1 MSQPQ
6 DIASPVLQ
14 PQTNIEPE
22 KQHIHDM
29 HEKPEAPET
38 QLEKQDM
45 PETQAKQEIAAEIE
59 NKQEKQDI
67 DAKFD
72 ERTDKNLEDELDD
85 DIEGKQEAN
94 NDAKQDQKSNEEP
107 QEKLEDKPEEKPLQN
122 DTNMKRLSSGTES
135 DDTASASDTDDNF
148 EDAVAQSPTRS
159 LTNRTISQPK
169 PRDSVVEEQPD
180 RRSSEESNRDE
191 ETRETNVP
199 QHKATASDAGSIGKL
214 SRRKPSIASTRISN
228 TSNLDNVSLDDDTPP
243 SPLPKDLPPKPNSKT
258 ISLNS
263 ISLPSMPWSPA
274 PEPLKSPVPPTA
286 TLAPSPP
293 LPQPPPPPSR
303 KLTSPFSWL
312 SRSSSKERE
321 PPLPPLPTGR
331 RNTAGS
337 VATLASNPEM
347 MLSRLEEEKDGDSL
361 PGDPTQRVTLKDRFK
376 QLRQQQEAARAMAEG
391 DGGKYDGA
399 LGLTLPG
406 DEGQTQEKPPA
417 SPVPQPI
424 AGLAPGTVSGVNAGI
439 SAITEEKVDW
449 DLWQSV
455 VYEGPTAVAR
465 TSAEELNKAIATG
478 IPSAIRG
485 VVWQVLADSKND
497 DLELVYK
504 DLATRGT
511 DKNNRHSN
519 STTASS
525 LSNGNLSV
533 HSGEAVASSAS
544 SINSEHSGGNTASPP
559 NEKNAEAVLKAQAA
573 AAAERKRRDKEDA
586 ATLQKLEKTIR
597 RDLGA
602 RTSYS
607 KYAAAAGLQEGL
619 FGVCKAYALFDE
631 GVGYAQGMNFLIMP
645 LLFNM
650 PEQEAFCLLVRLMN
664 HYKLR
669 DLFIQDMPGLHMHLY
684 QFERLLEDFEPALYC
699 HLHRKGISPHL
710 YATQWFLTL
719 FAYRFP
725 LQLVLRIYDLIFS
738 EGLSAILRFG
748 IVLMQKN
755 ASILLGLSDMQQLTT
770 YLKDKLFDVYID
782 KDPSH
787 GSLLENGFF
796 GSSSSSIDKEV
807 YRADQLVKDACE
819 VKMTPEMLKAYSTEW
834 VEKTK
839 AEKDRENE
847 LLELRAANHNFSI
860 RVRKLEERVEVCDRE
875 QADLATE
882 LVHTKV
888 ENQELKDEND
898 SMRGQVRELKIV
910 IEKQPMEIEDTW
922 KLERDDLM
930 KRNMHVHEENQR
942 LEKELGEL
950 EEELV
955 QTKLQYAE
963 INSQHE
969 TLNRKWS
976 ELRRQFA

>member
-1 MSQPQ
+1 
-6 DIASPVLQ
+6 
-14 PQTNIEPE
+14 
-22 KQHIHDM
+22 
-29 HEKPEAPET
+29 
-38 QLEKQDM
+38 
-45 PETQAKQEIAAEIE
+45 
-59 NKQEKQDI
+59 
-67 DAKFD
+67 
-72 ERTDKNLEDELDD
+72 
-85 DIEGKQEAN
+85 
-94 NDAKQDQKSNEEP
+94 
-107 QEKLEDKPEEKPLQN
+107 
-122 DTNMKRLSSGTES
+122 
-135 DDTASASDTDDNF
+135 
-148 EDAVAQSPTRS
+148 
-159 LTNRTISQPK
+159 
-169 PRDSVVEEQPD
+169 
-180 RRSSEESNRDE
+180 
-191 ETRETNVP
+191 
-199 QHKATASDAGSIGKL
+199 
-214 SRRKPSIASTRISN
+214 
-228 TSNLDNVSLDDDTPP
+228 
-243 SPLPKDLPPKPNSKT
+243 
-258 ISLNS
+258 
-263 ISLPSMPWSPA
+263 
-274 PEPLKSPVPPTA
+274 
-286 TLAPSPP
+286 
-293 LPQPPPPPSR
+293 
-303 KLTSPFSWL
+303 
-312 SRSSSKERE
+312 
-321 PPLPPLPTGR
+321 
-331 RNTAGS
+331 
-337 VATLASNPEM
+337 M

-361 PGDPTQRVTLKDRFK
+361 PGDPVQRVTLQDRFK
-376 QLRQQQEAARAMAEG
+376 QLRQQEEAARALA
-391 DGGKYDGA
+391 DGENVKYDGA

-406 DEGQTQEKPPA
+406 DEGQTQDKPPS

-424 AGLAPGTVSGVNAGI
+424 PGLAPGTVSGVNAGP
-439 SAITEEKVDW
+439 SAISEEKVDW

-455 VYEGPTAVAR
+455 VYEGPAAVAR

-511 DKNNRHSN
+511 DKSKDRNSN
-519 STTASS
+519 STTTSS

-533 HSGEAVASSAS
+533 HSGDAVASSAS
-544 SINSEHSGGNTASPP
+544 SINSDHSGVNGTPSPP

-573 AAAERKRRDKEDA
+573 AAAERKRKDKEDA
-586 ATLQKLEKTIR
+586 ASLQKLEKTIR

-645 LLFNM
+645 LLFNVSIAFPSNPLSQNIDTFPQM

-782 KDPSH
+782 KDPSN

-796 GSSSSSIDKEV
+796 GSSSSSMDKEV

-819 VKMTPEMLKAYSTEW
+819 VQITPEMLKAYRTEW
-834 VEKTK
+834 EEKTK
-839 AEKDRENE
+839 ADKDRENE
-847 LLELRAANHNFSI
+847 LMELRTANHNFSI
-860 RVRKLEERVEVCDRE
+860 RIRKLEERVEVCDRE

-910 IEKQPMEIEDTW
+910 IEKQPMDLEETW
-922 KLERDDLM
+922 KLEREDLM

-942 LEKELGEL
+942 LEKELAEL

-955 QTKLQYAE
+955 QTKLRYAE
-963 INSQHE
+963 VSIPVASTYCDELLTCCPQINSQHE
-969 TLNRKWS
+969 TLNRKWTD
-976 ELRRQFA
+976 LKRQFA

>member
-1 MSQPQ
+1 MSQPE
-6 DIASPVLQ
+6 DVTSPANQ
-14 PQTNIEPE
+14 MRAEAQPE
-22 KQHIHDM
+22 KQD
-29 HEKPEAPET
+29 
-38 QLEKQDM
+38 
-45 PETQAKQEIAAEIE
+45 
-59 NKQEKQDI
+59 
-67 DAKFD
+67 
-72 ERTDKNLEDELDD
+72 
-85 DIEGKQEAN
+85 
-94 NDAKQDQKSNEEP
+94 
-107 QEKLEDKPEEKPLQN
+107 EKLQQKDAES
-122 DTNMKRLSSGTES
+122 KRLSSGTES
-135 DDTASASDTDDNF
+135 VDAASEPDDNF
-148 EDAVAQSPTRS
+148 EDAVTHSPARS
-159 LTNRTISQPK
+159 LTKRSISYPK
-169 PRDSVVEEQPD
+169 PQSAAQDEPAEQQPD
-180 RRSSEESNRDE
+180 RRSEDSSHKESKQEPKHD
-191 ETRETNVP
+191 
-199 QHKATASDAGSIGKL
+199 QHAVDSADDDSVHEKPIPG
-214 SRRKPSIASTRISN
+214 RRKSSSISHRISN
-228 TSNLDNVSLDDDTPP
+228 TSNLDNVSLDDGDAPP
-243 SPLPKDLPPKPNSKT
+243 PPPVPKDGPEDKEPISKT
-258 ISLNS
+258 ISLNN
-263 ISLPSMPWSPA
+263 ITNSLPSMPWSPPA
-274 PEPLKSPVPPTA
+274 ESPSRSPVPPA
-286 TLAPSPP
+286 AAVAPPP
-293 LPQPPPPPSR
+293 QAPQPQPPPPPSR

-312 SRSSSKERE
+312 SRNSSKERE
-321 PPLPPLPTGR
+321 APPPPPAHTSGR
-331 RNTAGS
+331 RNTAS
-337 VATLASNPEM
+337 SIATLTSNPEM
-347 MLSRLEEEKDGDSL
+347 MLSRLEEEKDGDSTPVEATHRISL
-361 PGDPTQRVTLKDRFK
+361 RDRFK
-376 QLRQQQEAARAMAEG
+376 QLRLQGEAHGPSEG
-391 DGGKYDGA
+391 EDDDA
-399 LGLTLPG
+399 ATGLAVQG
-406 DEGQTQEKPPA
+406 DEAHAHEKPPP
-417 SPVPQPI
+417 SPVPQPTP
-424 AGLAPGTVSGVNAGI
+424 GLAPGTVSGVNAGP
-439 SAITEEKVDW
+439 SAMAEDKVNW

-455 VYEGPTAVAR
+455 VYEGPAAVAR
-465 TSAEELNKAIATG
+465 TGAEELNKAIATG

-485 VVWQVLADSKND
+485 VIWQVLANSKND

-511 DKNNRHSN
+511 DKSKDRHSN
-519 STTASS
+519 STTNSS

-533 HSGEAVASSAS
+533 HSGDAVTSSAS
-544 SINSEHSGGNTASPP
+544 SVNSEHSGANGAPSP
-559 NEKNAEAVLKAQAA
+559 NAEKNAEAVLKAQAV
-573 AAAERKRRDKEDA
+573 AAAERKRKDKEDA
-586 ATLQKLEKTIR
+586 AMLQKLEKTIR

-669 DLFIQDMPGLHMHLY
+669 DLFVQDMPGLHMHLY

-725 LQLVLRIYDLIFS
+725 LQLVLRIYDLILS

-755 ASILLGLSDMQQLTT
+755 ATTLLGLSDMQQLTT

-796 GSSSSSIDKEV
+796 GSSSSSMDKEV

-819 VKMTPEMLKAYSTEW
+819 VKITPEMLKAYSAEW
-834 VEKTK
+834 EEKTK

-847 LLELRAANHNFSI
+847 LFELRTANHNFAI
-860 RVRKLEERVEVCDRE
+860 RVRKLEERVEVCDKE
-875 QADLATE
+875 QTDLATE

-888 ENQELKDEND
+888 ENEELKDENE

-910 IEKQPMEIEDTW
+910 IEKQPMEIEESW

-930 KRNMHVHEENQR
+930 KRNLHIHEENQR
-942 LEKELGEL
+942 LEKELSEL

-955 QTKLQYAE
+955 QTKLRYAE

-969 TLNRKWS
+969 TLNRKWTD
-976 ELRRQFA
+976 LKRQFA